1 MPPSWASA
9 NPSGPGLDSS
19 SVCDTMIGPGFASRL
34 FSLKGRVAL
43 VIGGH
48 GEIAAA
54 MAATLA
60 DLGADVVLAAR
71 KRALCQ
77 QLAQRIEQDFEVRS
91 LALACDVADEAQV
104 SETVAAAITQ
114 FGRLDVLINNAGTSW
129 SGAPQD
135 IPRSGWDKVM
145 QVNLTGAFLA
155 SQAAARHMLERGSG
169 SIINIASTGGMTSFM
184 PNMAQI
190 VPYTTSKAALIHL
203 TADLAAQWAAQGVRV
218 NAIAPGSFESGM
230 LLSVDA
236 ARRDALCSRIPAGRL
251 GMPVDLAGA
260 VAFLASDASGYV
272 TGQTLVVDGGGV
284 LV

>member
-1 MPPSWASA
+1 
-9 NPSGPGLDSS
+9 
-19 SVCDTMIGPGFASRL
+19 MIGPGFASRL

-251 GMPVDLAGA
+251 GVPVDLAGA

>member
-1 MPPSWASA
+1 MISA
-9 NPSGPGLDSS
+9 
-19 SVCDTMIGPGFASRL
+19 GFASRL
-34 FSLKGRVAL
+34 FSLQGRVAL

-48 GEIAAA
+48 GEIAGA

-71 KRALCQ
+71 KQAMCQ
-77 QLAQRIEQDFEVRS
+77 QLAEQVARDFGART
-91 LALACDVADEAQV
+91 LALSCDIGDEAQV
-104 SETVAAAITQ
+104 QDAVATTIAR
-114 FGRLDVLINNAGTSW
+114 FGRLDILINNAGTSW
-129 SGAPQD
+129 SGPAQD
-135 IPRSGWDKVM
+135 IPRSGWDKVV

-169 SIINIASTGGMTSFM
+169 SIIHIASTGGMTSFM
-184 PNMAQI
+184 PQMAQI

-203 TADLAAQWAAQGVRV
+203 TADLAAQWAGQGVRV
-218 NAIAPGSFESGM
+218 NAIAPGSFESG
-230 LLSVDA
+230 LLLTVDA

-251 GMPVDLAGA
+251 GAPVDLAGA

>member
-1 MPPSWASA
+1 MST
-9 NPSGPGLDSS
+9 SGF
-19 SVCDTMIGPGFASRL
+19 TSRL

-48 GEIAAA
+48 GEIAGA

-77 QLAQRIEQDFEVRS
+77 QLSEKLGREFSVRS
-91 LALACDVADEAQV
+91 LALACDIGDESQV
-104 SETVAAAITQ
+104 NETVATTIAQ
-114 FGRLDVLINNAGTSW
+114 FGRLDILVNNAGTSW

-155 SQAAARHMLERGSG
+155 SQAAARHMLQRGSG
-169 SIINIASTGGMTSFM
+169 SIIHIASTGGMTSFM
-184 PNMAQI
+184 PGMAQI

-218 NAIAPGSFESGM
+218 NAIAPGSFESG
-230 LLSVDA
+230 LLLTVDA
-236 ARRDALCSRIPAGRL
+236 ERRAALCSRIPAGRL
-251 GMPVDLAGA
+251 GVPADLAGA
-260 VAFLASDASGYV
+260 LAFLASDASGYV

>member
-1 MPPSWASA
+1 MSAAGPSEGAQRRSLQGEAPARSA
-9 NPSGPGLDSS
+9 
-19 SVCDTMIGPGFASRL
+19 GFATQL
-34 FSLKGRVAL
+34 FSLRGRVAL
-43 VIGGH
+43 VLGGH
-48 GEIAAA
+48 GEIASAIA
-54 MAATLA
+54 GTLA

-71 KRALCQ
+71 KRALCETLAHG
-77 QLAQRIEQDFEVRS
+77 LAQDFGVRA
-91 LALACDVADEAQV
+91 LALGCDIGDETQV
-104 SETVAAAITQ
+104 HTTVNTAIAQ
-114 FGRLDVLINNAGTSW
+114 FGRLDVLVNNAGTSW
-129 SGAPQD
+129 SGAAQD
-135 IPRSGWDKVM
+135 IPRSAWDKVM

-169 SIINIASTGGMTSFM
+169 VIIHIASTGGMTSFM
-184 PNMAQI
+184 PGMAQI

-230 LLSVDA
+230 LLTVDE

-251 GMPVDLAGA
+251 GAPQDIAGA
-260 VAFLASDASGYV
+260 IAFLASDASAYV

>member
-1 MPPSWASA
+1 
-9 NPSGPGLDSS
+9 
-19 SVCDTMIGPGFASRL
+19 MIGPGFASRL

-129 SGAPQD
+129 SGAPED

-155 SQAAARHMLERGSG
+155 SQAAARHMLRRGSG

>member
-1 MPPSWASA
+1 MTTA
-9 NPSGPGLDSS
+9 
-19 SVCDTMIGPGFASRL
+19 GFASRL
-34 FSLKGRVAL
+34 FSLQGRVAL

-71 KRALCQ
+71 KQALCQ
-77 QLAQRIEQDFEVRS
+77 QLSERLVQEFGVRS
-91 LALACDVADEAQV
+91 LALACDIADETQV
-104 SETVAAAITQ
+104 NETIATAIER

-135 IPRSGWDKVM
+135 IPRSGWDKVL

-155 SQAAARHMLERGSG
+155 SQAAARHMLPRASG
-169 SIINIASTGGMTSFM
+169 SIIHIASTGGMTSFM
-184 PNMAQI
+184 PGMAQI

-218 NAIAPGSFESGM
+218 NAIAPGSFESGL

-251 GMPVDLAGA
+251 GVPVDLAGA
-260 VAFLASDASGYV
+260 VAFLASDASAYV
-272 TGQTLVVDGGGV
+272 TGHTLVVDGGGI